1 MNLKLTISILIISLI
16 SFNLLSQNTNLSGT
30 YSFGKDINESDV
42 GELLILQK
50 SSDSLLVYISVSK
63 AAPSYTTRNLLTKL
77 VVNDNIGYF
86 KDSTGSALTFKFEEN
101 KIIVSQGP
109 SNSSFN
115 IVSLDRT
122 FYNTN
127 NKEPKYFYLGNGEQI
142 KISEKADIFADNYF
156 LKEGDLEKKQIDEIK
171 RKYIL
176 GNKEVNVYEYPNL
189 NSKIVSVLK
198 NGEEVFAN
206 SEPFGDSVYYLKDNS
221 NMYSRFVSI
230 QFKHPVTRIKA
241 IGYVINDYLINY
253 KPLFLTS
260 INSPS
265 EELLLNELRRK
276 FNSDNQIRI
285 KNRTEFGDYFGKK
298 KIYGINK
305 ELYSKFQLNKISLFD
320 KNSIQIIDPTG
331 GENLEHFEVLYS
343 FNGTLD
349 LSPNFYTLV
358 VGFDY
363 YNSYEEYLVNYTK
376 DGELI
381 DYVLIG
387 VGDTVESFVYEK
399 AEFTRGYIMMNTYEY
414 TENKNQDLYYKI
426 IKSKKISYDGS
437 GIFNES
443 KLNNNS
449 SSKNLEVTIK
459 YNKKAYNLGED
470 ITVNFLVKNNSN
482 IKLSYC
488 FWHTPFEGFK
498 SNIFSIYKGNK
509 LVSYKGIMKKR
520 KEPSSEHYIELKPNE
535 FKEVSVIINEAYDLS
550 KKGNYT
556 IIFDSKY
563 RNDLDT
569 SNEIQ
574 IRVE

>member
-1 MNLKLTISILIISLI
+1 MNFKLTITILILSLI
-16 SFNLLSQNTNLSGT
+16 SFNLLSQNANLSGT

-42 GELLILQK
+42 GELLIVQK
-50 SSDSLLVYISVSK
+50 SNDSLLVYMSVSK
-63 AAPSYTTRNLLTKL
+63 TALSYTTRNLLTKL
-77 VVNDNIGYF
+77 VVKDNIGYF
-86 KDSTGSALTFKFEEN
+86 KDSSGSVLTFKFEEN

-122 FYNTN
+122 FYKTN
-127 NKEPKYFYLGNGEQI
+127 NKEPQYLYLGNGEQI
-142 KISEKADIFADNYF
+142 KISENAETFADNYF
-156 LKEGDLEKKQIDEIK
+156 LKESHLEKKQIDEIK

-176 GNKEVNVYEYPNL
+176 GNKEANIYQYPNL

-206 SEPFGDSVYYLKDNS
+206 SEPFGDSVYYLKDDS

-230 QFKHPVTRIKA
+230 QFKHPETGIKTT
-241 IGYVINDYLINY
+241 GYVINDYLINY

-260 INSPS
+260 VNSPS
-265 EELLLNELRRK
+265 EEFLLNELRRK

-285 KNRTEFGDYFGKK
+285 KNGTEFGDYFGQK

-305 ELYSKFQLNKISLFD
+305 ELYSKFGLSKIAPFY
-320 KNSIQIIDPTG
+320 KKSIQTIDPTG
-331 GENLEHFEVLYS
+331 GDDFEHFEVLYS

-349 LSPNFYTLV
+349 LSPSFYTLV

-387 VGDTVESFVYEK
+387 IGDTVESFVYEK
-399 AEFTRGYIMMNTYEY
+399 AEFTRDYIMMNTHEY
-414 TENKNQDLYYKI
+414 TENENQDLYYKI
-426 IKSKKISYDGS
+426 IESEKISYDGS
-437 GIFNES
+437 GIFKES
-443 KLNNNS
+443 KHNNS
-449 SSKNLEVTIK
+449 TSLKTLEVTIK
-459 YNKKAYNLGED
+459 SNKKTYNLGED

-482 IKLSYC
+482 VKRSYC
-488 FWHTPFEGFK
+488 FWNTPFEGFK
-498 SNIFSIYKGNK
+498 SDLFRVLNGSKR
-509 LVSYKGIMKKR
+509 VSYKGVLVKR

-550 KKGNYT
+550 KKGDYT
-556 IIFDSKY
+556 IIFDSEH
-563 RNDLDT
+563 RNDLNT
-569 SNEIQ
+569 SNELHF
-574 IRVE
+574 RVE